1 MSLSRVLLV
10 SLTERDL
17 CFNIQPSDC
26 ICLKKYKNFVSVWG
40 WWGVNGMPNGFVLD
54 KLLGKE
60 QAETG

>member
-26 ICLKKYKNFVSVWG
+26 ICLKKKKKICISV
-40 WWGVNGMPNGFVLD
+40 GVVGR
-54 KLLGKE
+54 E
-60 QAETG
+60 WHA